1 MRKLKYLKKSMLAC
15 GLVVAVILSGC
26 GKQNP
31 DNTNDGNTEAVSED
45 ALSENESESETEEA
59 DYENESTTTDNTEE
73 NNYTNLDILIQNKSH
88 TDFSNDDKYNTI
100 YSGNYDLIHLSDES
114 KEAYPELSKALE
126 KYNEEKE
133 TAFLTAYEQYKDEA
147 LNWYEDMGEEDYF
160 NGYSDENRIS
170 IGRSDD
176 QFLSIIDS
184 SSTYTGGAHGFYGCG
199 GYNYDVKT
207 GQELKLK
214 DVINDIASLQAIVKE
229 KLTEEYEGAP
239 FLESIDETVP
249 EYLTGEEDQACSWFL
264 TPQGVD
270 IYFGIYML
278 GSYAEGTQTVHIL
291 YTEHPEL
298 FFEGFH
304 IQEGDYI
311 ESFAIYEN
319 FYTDI
324 DNDGTMDSLCVEP
337 EYDEYDNM
345 TNMVIN
351 VNDKQTSVEGYGFN
365 VSPSVVH
372 IDGKTF
378 LYIDVTT
385 ENDYRTTYAVSL
397 NSDGAKL
404 IEQYNGYI
412 TGKVPDA
419 DYEAEWASYWSV
431 AYTSP
436 DNLYFGD
443 RMQLLSTY
451 DGIAKASIDSSGK
464 LNVDEY
470 YYANI
475 YGDYGK
481 FTVKETIKG
490 CSKVDPDTL
499 EQTDKDVAIS
509 AGTVLTIYGTN
520 GKDFVDLSDESGTL
534 YRVRVDYS
542 DWPQKVND
550 RDIEEMFDGMMFAG

>member
-481 FTVKETIKG
+481 LTVKETIKG